1 MYVNTKEDIHMSVRL
16 VLADFDGTLCDSMPF
31 WARLPGSTL
40 TRAGI
45 ELPADL
51 DELIRSR
58 PMWEISY
65 LFVERYPQLGERD
78 ALYKGWMDEMA
89 ENYRCRIPMKEG
101 AMELLAA
108 LQAAQ
113 IPTAILSATNH
124 GLLDRAVAG
133 YGLLPYL
140 TDVITEGDVGAS
152 KRTPKPFEFCMERFG
167 VRAEEILLLEDS
179 CPNICCAA
187 ELGIHTCAIYDE
199 SMAGSWD
206 VLQKRATLALNS
218 FKEWPRVMELIR

>member
-1 MYVNTKEDIHMSVRL
+1 MAIRL

-40 TRAGI
+40 TKAGI
-45 ELPADL
+45 EIPADL

-65 LFVERYPQLGERD
+65 LFVERYPQLGDRET
-78 ALYKGWMDEMA
+78 LYQGWMDEMA
-89 ENYRCRIPMKEG
+89 ENYRRRIPLKPG
-101 AMELLAA
+101 AMALLAA
-108 LQAAQ
+108 LKEAG
-113 IPTAILSATNH
+113 IPVVLLSATNH
-124 GLLDRAVAG
+124 GLLDPAVEN

-140 TDVITEGDVGAS
+140 RDVISERDIGAS

-167 VRAEEILLLEDS
+167 VRAEEMLLLEDS

-187 ELGIHTCAIYDE
+187 GLGLHTCAIYDE

-206 VLQKRATLALNS
+206 ELRERADLAVES
-218 FKEWPRVMELIR
+218 FEEWPRVVELIREIE

>member
-1 MYVNTKEDIHMSVRL
+1 MAIRL

-45 ELPADL
+45 EIPADL

-65 LFVERYPQLGERD
+65 LFVERYPQLGDREI
-78 ALYKGWMDEMA
+78 LYKGWMDEMA
-89 ENYRCRIPMKEG
+89 ENYRCRIPLKPG
-101 AMELLAA
+101 AMALLGA
-108 LQAAQ
+108 LKEAD
-113 IPTAILSATNH
+113 IPVVLLSATNH
-124 GLLDRAVAG
+124 GLLDRAVES
-133 YGLLPYL
+133 YGLLPWL
-140 TDVITEGDVGAS
+140 RDVITEGDVGAS

-187 ELGIHTCAIYDE
+187 DLGLHSCAIYDE
-199 SMAGSWD
+199 SMAGSWET
-206 VLQKRATLALNS
+206 LRQRADLAVDS
-218 FKEWPRVMELIR
+218 FEEWPRVMELIRGIE